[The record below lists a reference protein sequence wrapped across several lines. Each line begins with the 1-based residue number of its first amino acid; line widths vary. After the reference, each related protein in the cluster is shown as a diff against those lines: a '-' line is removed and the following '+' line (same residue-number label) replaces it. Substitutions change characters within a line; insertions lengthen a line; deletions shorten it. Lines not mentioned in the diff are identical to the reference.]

1 MIFLLLFS
9 YVILC
14 DFHPLYETQRS
25 KCRGTDDDIDGDSS
39 RFQNTTEEPM
49 KIANFSMNAT
59 PHWHPRVAKTEFIL
73 IIWMITIFFEEIRQ
87 VT

>member
-1 MIFLLLFS
+1 
-9 YVILC
+9 
-14 DFHPLYETQRS
+14 
-25 KCRGTDDDIDGDSS
+25 
-39 RFQNTTEEPM
+39 M